1 MGWYPLARRGI
12 RNPRTHFASSSKA
25 AFPGDWRPV
34 ELKAMGP
41 FVKKGGKPT
50 AAPRGGRSGVKA
62 TGGAS
67 KKKSGSFAKGP
78 NPFDVRS
85 NAKTKYEVLGRR
97 VKGTGRNVAAARADA
112 EAKRKKSLASQFK
125 LRHKANAFHDRRLG
139 ETNPE
144 MTLEDKMMVRFQTER
159 KRKMRNAQAFALQ
172 DSDDEDRDGDELFL
186 THGGQKI
193 DDFEKLRGETAL
205 GDERDDDD
213 DETRKMDREIISKLH
228 FGGGG
233 ESEGPSDHK
242 KTHKEI
248 MQEVMVK
255 SKLFKAERQK
265 NKAAQEDTTEQLDED
280 FDSLKNLLSF
290 RPTKGTKEYD
300 ELVKEE
306 RKAAPPDEFDK
317 LTRELTFEA
326 KAQASERRLSPEEAA
341 KREHDRLAELEKKR
355 IARMKGEDDDD
366 SDDEGGKKGRKGK
379 KGKKKAEIVMLPP
392 QTDDDLAFDYA
403 MDQQFGA
410 VQEEEEEEGELED
423 EEAEEEE
430 EEEDSDADSDDEEKD
445 GDEEEEDE
453 EEEEEEEANAEEE
466 EEDEDDD
473 ESKAAKKA
481 ERLRKRSEA
490 AAELPF
496 VFPCPESL
504 EELTELF
511 KQHASGSSERRALI
525 IERLIKYYS
534 VKLSAENQPKMRS
547 FFAILVRQ
555 FLKWAKSYA
564 VYKSDL
570 DALARHLY
578 VLAQDVGDAAG
589 VVARELLVTIHKRLH
604 STKASSK
611 YATLAELLLFQALTQ
626 IFPTS
631 DLRHNVVSPLET
643 LLSESLARGGI
654 ESRSDVVCA
663 LFTCTLLLQVTKEKQ
678 RFTPEV
684 VVFVRKLL
692 RVFAVGEPSH
702 WLRTELVEWLSSNAE
717 GELPALALGE
727 ASTASSPQVLRALLA
742 IVELVAAQYAAL
754 PSVDELLYPSYLL
767 LHEISRS
774 LLPKHEQ
781 LLAVIASVHD
791 RLSDCW
797 QQREPLRLQTFGP
810 SVLPAFTP
818 KFDANYTVRKDKTLD
833 RDQAQTKQL
842 TRQVKRARK
851 NAARELRRDASFL
864 AREKQEEETRRVAD
878 KKDKQREIWKWLE
891 EQNATFNQQ
900 AKKGGEMLKGGGSA
914 PAKKRRVA
922 RKQ

>member
-1 MGWYPLARRGI
+1 MPSNVSLLTELSLRGRWKSVGGTGGGSAAARSGD
-12 RNPRTHFASSSKA
+12 SSSA
-25 AFPGDWRPV
+25 ATS
-34 ELKAMGP
+34 AMP
-41 FVKKGGKPT
+41 S
-50 AAPRGGRSGVKA
+50 AAPWERSTRGGRL
-62 TGGAS
+62 
-67 KKKSGSFAKGP
+67 
-78 NPFDVRS
+78 
-85 NAKTKYEVLGRR
+85 TKYEVLGRR

-144 MTLEDKMMVRFQTER
+144 MTLEDKMM
-159 KRKMRNAQAFALQ
+159 
-172 DSDDEDRDGDELFL
+172 
-186 THGGQKI
+186 I
-193 DDFEKLRGETAL
+193 DDLEKLRGENAF

-355 IARMKGEDDDD
+355 IARMNGEDDDD

-410 VQEEEEEEGELED
+410 
-423 EEAEEEE
+423 
-430 EEEDSDADSDDEEKD
+430 
-445 GDEEEEDE
+445 
-453 EEEEEEEANAEEE
+453 
-466 EEDEDDD
+466 
-473 ESKAAKKA
+473 
-481 ERLRKRSEA
+481 
-490 AAELPF
+490 
-496 VFPCPESL
+496 SL
-504 EELTELF
+504 EELTKLF

-589 VVARELLVTIHKRLH
+589 VVARELLITIHKRLH

-742 IVELVAAQYAAL
+742 IVELVVAQYAAL

-774 LLPKHEQ
+774 LLPKHGQ
-781 LLAVIASVHD
+781 LLAVIAS
-791 RLSDCW
+791 
-797 QQREPLRLQTFGP
+797 QREPLRLQTFGP

-891 EQNATFNQQ
+891 EQNATP
-900 AKKGGEMLKGGGSA
+900 MYVST
-914 PAKKRRVA
+914 
-922 RKQ
+922 